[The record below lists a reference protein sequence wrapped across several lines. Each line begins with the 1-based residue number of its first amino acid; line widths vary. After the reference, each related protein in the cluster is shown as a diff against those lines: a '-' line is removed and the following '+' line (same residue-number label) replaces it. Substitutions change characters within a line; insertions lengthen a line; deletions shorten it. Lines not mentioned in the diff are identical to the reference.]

1 MSVLKRKKG
10 FVALM
15 LLGLTTFSVYAAC
28 GDSACG
34 YEGGEYVCY
43 VVDGSG
49 DIVRCTAKSA
59 CSITCMER

>member
-1 MSVLKRKKG
+1 
-10 FVALM
+10 M
-15 LLGLTTFSVYAAC
+15 LLGLTAFSVYAAC

-34 YEGGEYVCY
+34 NEGGEYVCY

-49 DIVRCTAKSA
+49 DIVRCTAKST